1 MPLRTF
7 AERGGAR
14 IGEMEMYLD
23 AHCGSVNAGS
33 YVSFWVMTDVGSG
46 WTECVPVLVRP
57 RTLIVDTIK
66 RLRQAM
72 PFALLSLDT
81 DKRGGAKKPKAT
93 HP

>member
-7 AERGGAR
+7 AEWGGAR
-14 IGEMEMYLD
+14 IGEMEMDLV
-23 AHCGSVNAGS
+23 AHCGRVNAGS
-33 YVSFWVMTDVGSG
+33 YVSFWVMTDVVSG

-57 RTLIVDTIK
+57 RALIVDTIE

-81 DKRGGAKKPKAT
+81 DNGVEPRSVKPP